1 MVRSR
6 NIPADEI
13 PGTLSQTAI
22 WFRNERNVR
31 MAEINILQSLITLF
45 QMICVII
52 VFAYLFTRSRYFLEI
67 IEKKPSVKTRILLI
81 LVFGLLSVYG
91 TISGVS
97 LYGAVLNVRDL
108 GPFIAGLCCGPYVG
122 IGAGIIGGIY
132 RWTGG
137 GPYMYTGLVAPILA
151 GFIGS
156 VIYLANKRE
165 IVSTKVAVVTVA
177 LTEILVSLMALTIAT
192 PASQFYTV
200 ATVVAIPMI
209 VSNMVGVLIFSTI
222 IQNLLLERR
231 TKAEKEKL
239 ESEIARKNA
248 ELQIAAEIQKNFL
261 PETIPQ
267 TEGFDIAAKSI
278 PAKEVGGDFFDVIP
292 LEVIPISP
300 TRTGI
305 MIADVSGKGVPAAL
319 FMALSRIV
327 VRVTATWFRKPAEI
341 INFANP
347 IIANNSKT
355 GMFVT
360 LFYGNID
367 TETRTLTY
375 VNAGHNPPIVLRKE
389 NGEIEELPLTGVA
402 VGALDD
408 AEYTQREIRL
418 TSGDVMVLYT
428 DGITEAVNEREEM
441 FDTPR
446 LIETIRNTSALS
458 SQEIVDGIISSVFA
472 FSGTTP
478 QFDDITLMVVKVR

>member
-1 MVRSR
+1 MEF
-6 NIPADEI
+6 NII
-13 PGTLSQTAI
+13 
-22 WFRNERNVR
+22 
-31 MAEINILQSLITLF
+31 QSLITLF

-52 VFAYLFTRSRYFLEI
+52 VFAYLFTRSRYFKEI
-67 IEKKPSVKTRILLI
+67 LEKKPTIQTRVILI
-81 LVFGLLSVYG
+81 VFFGLLSVYG

-108 GPFIAGLCCGPYVG
+108 GPFVAGICCGPYIG

-137 GPYMYTGLVAPILA
+137 GPYMWTGLIAPILA
-151 GFIGS
+151 GFLGS
-156 VIYLANKRE
+156 LVYLANKRE
-165 IVSTKVAVVTVA
+165 IVPTWVAVVVVA
-177 LTEILVSLMALTIAT
+177 LVESLVSLMALVVAT
-192 PASQFYTV
+192 APSQFMTI

-209 VSNMVGVLIFSTI
+209 VTNIVGVLIFSTI
-222 IQNLLLERR
+222 IQNLLNERR
-231 TKAEKEKL
+231 TQAEKEKL

-292 LEVIPISP
+292 LEVIPISSS
-300 TRTGI
+300 RTGI

-327 VRVTATWFRKPAEI
+327 VRVTAMWFKKPAEI
-341 INFANP
+341 ISFANP
-347 IIANNSKT
+347 IIANNSRT

-367 TETRTLTY
+367 KDTRTLTY
-375 VNAGHNPPIVLRKE
+375 VNAGHNPPIVLRKKT
-389 NGEIEELPLTGVA
+389 GEIEELPLTGVA

-408 AEYTQREIRL
+408 AEYTQEEIPL
-418 TSGDVMVLYT
+418 SPGDVMVLYT
-428 DGITEAVNEREEM
+428 DGITEAVNDREEM
-441 FDTPR
+441 YDLPR
-446 LIETIRNTSALS
+446 LIETIRKNAGSP
-458 SQEIVDGIISSVFA
+458 SQVIVDEIISSVFA
-472 FSGTTP
+472 FTGATP
-478 QFDDITLMVVKVR
+478 QFDDITLMVVKAD

>member
-1 MVRSR
+1 MPTSLPEAGISRKSWKRKPRS
-6 NIPADEI
+6 
-13 PGTLSQTAI
+13 G
-22 WFRNERNVR
+22 
-31 MAEINILQSLITLF
+31 
-45 QMICVII
+45 
-52 VFAYLFTRSRYFLEI
+52 
-67 IEKKPSVKTRILLI
+67 TRIILI
-81 LVFGLLSVYG
+81 IFFGVLSVYG
-91 TISGVS
+91 TISGVT

-108 GPFIAGLCCGPYVG
+108 GPFVAGLCCGPYVG

-137 GPYMYTGLVAPILA
+137 GPYMYTGLAAPILA
-151 GFIGS
+151 GFLGS
-156 VIYLANKRE
+156 LVYLANKRE
-165 IVSTKVAVVTVA
+165 IVSTRVAVVTVA
-177 LTEILVSLMALTIAT
+177 LVETLVSLMALVIAT
-192 PASQFYTV
+192 PASQFVTI

-209 VSNMVGVLIFSTI
+209 ITNIAGVLIFSTI
-222 IQNLLLERR
+222 IQNLLTERR

-267 TEGFDIAAKSI
+267 TEGFDIAATSI

-292 LEVIPISP
+292 LEVIPITPS
-300 TRTGI
+300 RTGI

-327 VRVTATWFRKPAEI
+327 VRVTAMWFRNPSEVI
-341 INFANP
+341 SFANP

-367 TETRTLTY
+367 IESRTLTY

-389 NGEIEELPLTGVA
+389 TGEIEELTLTGIA

-408 AEYTQREIRL
+408 AEYTQEEIHLCRGR
-418 TSGDVMVLYT
+418 SYC
-428 DGITEAVNEREEM
+428 
-441 FDTPR
+441 
-446 LIETIRNTSALS
+446 
-458 SQEIVDGIISSVFA
+458 
-472 FSGTTP
+472 
-478 QFDDITLMVVKVR
+478 VVYGRHHGGGQ